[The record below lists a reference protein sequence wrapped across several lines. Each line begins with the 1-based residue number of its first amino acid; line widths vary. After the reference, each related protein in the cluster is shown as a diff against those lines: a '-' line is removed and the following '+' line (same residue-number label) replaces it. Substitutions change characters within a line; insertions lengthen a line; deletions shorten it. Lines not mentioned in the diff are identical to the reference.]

1 MGSERQYGRE
11 TMSNKQIIYAV
22 DFDGTLCTNKWPD
35 IGLENMKLIEFLKSE
50 RKAGNKVILNTMREG
65 KLLEAALTWC
75 RRNGLEFDAMNDNLP
90 EMQKRFGSNPRK
102 IYADYY
108 IDDHNAI
115 CDIGIP
121 LERYKEFVPDGM
133 PKKLGR
139 GRRLRV
145 RGKNGSS

>member
-1 MGSERQYGRE
+1 MA
-11 TMSNKQIIYAV
+11 KPIIYAV

-35 IGLENMKLIEFLKSE
+35 IGIANIKLIEFLKSE
-50 RKAGNKVILNTMREG
+50 RRNGNKVILYTMREG
-65 KLLEAALTWC
+65 NLLDAAVGWC
-75 RRNGLEFDAMNDNLP
+75 EDLGLEFDAVNDNLP
-90 EMQKRFGSNPRK
+90 ELKDRFKNNPRK

-121 LERYKEFVPDGM
+121 LERYKEFVPDEM

-139 GRRLRV
+139 GRRLKRRGV
-145 RGKNGSS
+145 RQNENTKH

>member
-1 MGSERQYGRE
+1 
-11 TMSNKQIIYAV
+11 MSKPTIYAV

-35 IGLENMKLIEFLKSE
+35 IGLENMKLIEFLKAE
-50 RKAGNKVILNTMREG
+50 RKAGNRVILNTMREG
-65 KLLEAALTWC
+65 KLLEAALAWC
-75 RRNGLEFDAMNDNLP
+75 RRNGLEFDAVNDNLP
-90 EMQKRFGSNPRK
+90 EMQKRFGNNPRK

-115 CDIGIP
+115 CDIGIH
-121 LERYKEFVPDGM
+121 LERYKKFVPDEL

-145 RGKNGSS
+145 RGKGSNTNN

>member
-1 MGSERQYGRE
+1 
-11 TMSNKQIIYAV
+11 MSSKPITYAV
-22 DFDGTLCTNKWPD
+22 DFDGTLCENKYPG
-35 IGLENMKLIEFLKSE
+35 IGLENMKLIEFLKAE

-65 KLLEAALTWC
+65 WLLEEALTWC
-75 RRNGLEFDAMNDNLP
+75 RRNGLEFDAVNDNLP
-90 EMQKRFGSNPRK
+90 ELQKRFGNNPRK

-121 LERYKEFVPDGM
+121 LERYKEFVPDEL

-145 RGKNGSS
+145 RGKGSGT